1 MTRGETLL
9 TPGGERDVVG
19 LLGGL
24 GNQLFQYSFGLSLRK
39 SGRSVSFDASAL
51 RSGGRKLELSALV
64 ARDLLPQERWLRFAP
79 YPRGRF
85 GKSGEF
91 IRILRRPRRIVF
103 EMDSGLPVFPI
114 EETPSWWY
122 GYWQSPEMVRSVLP
136 ELRRTMA
143 AIMPQIVPATVGIH
157 VRRGDYVGNDLLL
170 SPEYYR
176 GALNELFAKHEL
188 DPVKTRVVV
197 FSDDPEWC
205 ESSLSFDVPVD
216 FSPPRDTKEDFA
228 ALLASE
234 YLVLS
239 RSTFSWWAGVLPAR
253 PERNVISPFPYTPY
267 PEAVLD
273 YSGWLRH
280 PVS

>member
-1 MTRGETLL
+1 
-9 TPGGERDVVG
+9 
-19 LLGGL
+19 
-24 GNQLFQYSFGLSLRK
+24 
-39 SGRSVSFDASAL
+39 
-51 RSGGRKLELSALV
+51 
-64 ARDLLPQERWLRFAP
+64 
-79 YPRGRF
+79 
-85 GKSGEF
+85 
-91 IRILRRPRRIVF
+91 
-103 EMDSGLPVFPI
+103 
-114 EETPSWWY
+114 
-122 GYWQSPEMVRSVLP
+122 MVRSVLP